1 MKVSRLVVLVICCV
15 ELYAAG
21 QQIGSNTSAAS
32 TSTPATVPRLVQFS
46 GVAKDIDGKP
56 LTGTVG
62 ITFFLYRD
70 QQGGAP
76 LWMEVQNVQVDA
88 RGHYSAQ
95 LGANTQDGLP
105 TDDFTSGEARWLGIQ
120 IAGQTEQPRV
130 LLLAVPYALKAAD
143 ASTVGGLPPSAFVR
157 ANPEIQAATGQSQS
171 PSGSSSSAAATA
183 GPKAPLAPLTL
194 LNVQTAS
201 PGQTAGFVPLWIGK
215 SPTAQLASSALFQSS
230 GKIGIGTTSPAATL
244 DIHGNLNLPRT
255 TGATAG
261 VISLGGAPFMHAF
274 FSGHGTPDNTFLGF
288 GAGNFTMTGPN
299 NTALGQDALHAN
311 TSGSSN
317 TAVGVSALLS
327 NTQGINN
334 TAIGE
339 SAMFG
344 STTGS
349 QNTAVGLSAMG
360 GALSGHDNT
369 AVGMDALGFDGFT
382 GAFNTAVGE
391 SSLGVTTG
399 GSFNTGIG
407 YVAGPAQT
415 GINQGNHNNTTAI
428 GAFAQVGADNS
439 MVLGSI
445 NGVNGANAN
454 THVGIGTTVPNTTL
468 HVIGNDTYQPLRVES
483 PNTFGTWIQL
493 ANTSAGG
500 LTWYMLSAASGN
512 SEGAGNLALVN
523 SNFNG
528 SGTVFIHSNLQ
539 VDGTVSKGGGSF
551 RIDHP
556 LDAAN
561 KYLSHSFVESP
572 DMMNIYNGNVV
583 TNKQGLA
590 VVVLPDYF
598 EALNRDFRYQLTPI
612 GQFAQA
618 IVAREINHGR
628 FTIKTSR
635 PGVKVSWQVTGIRH
649 DAYADAHRIQV
660 EEEKPIQERGKYLH
674 PELFAASQE
683 KAIGYSSPPH
693 SAMAIPDQVASTVS
707 RPIIDANSQ

>member
-1 MKVSRLVVLVICCV
+1 V
-15 ELYAAG
+15 E
-21 QQIGSNTSAAS
+21 
-32 TSTPATVPRLVQFS
+32 
-46 GVAKDIDGKP
+46 
-56 LTGTVG
+56 
-62 ITFFLYRD
+62 
-70 QQGGAP
+70 
-76 LWMEVQNVQVDA
+76 VDA

-143 ASTVGGLPPSAFVR
+143 ASTIGGLPPSAFVR
-157 ANPEIQAATGQSQS
+157 ANPEILAGTGQS
-171 PSGSSSSAAATA
+171 PRGSISQAASTA
-183 GPKAPLAPLTL
+183 GPKAPLAPSTL
-194 LNVQTAS
+194 LNVETVS
-201 PGQTAGFVPLWIGK
+201 PGQMAGFVPLWAGK
-215 SPTAQLASSALFQSS
+215 SPTVQIASSALFQSGS
-230 GKIGIGTTSPAATL
+230 KIGIGTTSPAATL

-255 TGATAG
+255 SGSTVG

-274 FSGHGTPDNTFLGF
+274 FSGHGQPDNTFVGF
-288 GAGNFTMTGPN
+288 SAGNFTMTGPN
-299 NTALGQDALHAN
+299 NTAIGQDALHAN

-327 NTQGINN
+327 NTRGINN
-334 TAIGE
+334 TAVGE

-344 STTGS
+344 NTSGS

-360 GALSGHDNT
+360 GTISGHDNT
-369 AVGMDALGFDGFT
+369 AVGMNALGFDGLI

-407 YVAGPAQT
+407 YAAGPAQT
-415 GINQGNHNNTTAI
+415 GVNQGNHNNTTAI

-454 THVGIGTTVPNTTL
+454 TNVGIGTTTPSTTL
-468 HVIGNDTYQPLRVES
+468 DVKGNNTYQPLLVES

-493 ANTSAGG
+493 ANSSPGG

-512 SEGAGNLALVN
+512 SEGAGNLAFTN

-572 DMMNIYNGNVV
+572 DMMNIQRQRDKRPTGHRRCRPA
-583 TNKQGLA
+583 GL
-590 VVVLPDYF
+590 L
-598 EALNRDFRYQLTPI
+598 
-612 GQFAQA
+612 
-618 IVAREINHGR
+618 
-628 FTIKTSR
+628 
-635 PGVKVSWQVTGIRH
+635 
-649 DAYADAHRIQV
+649 
-660 EEEKPIQERGKYLH
+660 
-674 PELFAASQE
+674 
-683 KAIGYSSPPH
+683 
-693 SAMAIPDQVASTVS
+693 
-707 RPIIDANSQ
+707 

>member
-1 MKVSRLVVLVICCV
+1 MKVSRLVVFVICFMG
-15 ELYAAG
+15 LYAAG
-21 QQIGSNTSAAS
+21 QQVGSNPSAAS
-32 TSTPATVPRLVQFS
+32 TPMSAVPRLVQFS
-46 GVAKDIDGKP
+46 GVAKDTDGKP
-56 LTGTVG
+56 LTGTIGV
-62 ITFFLYRD
+62 TFFLYRD
-70 QQGGAP
+70 EQGGAP
-76 LWMEVQNVQVDA
+76 LWMEVQNVQADA
-88 RGHYSAQ
+88 RGHYSVQ
-95 LGANTQDGLP
+95 LGASTPDGLP

-120 IAGQTEQPRV
+120 IAGQAEQPRV

-143 ASTVGGLPPSAFVR
+143 ASTIGGLPPSAFVR
-157 ANPEIQAATGQSQS
+157 ANRETQAGTDQSS
-171 PSGSSSSAAATA
+171 ASSSSPAASTTGAT
-183 GPKAPLAPLTL
+183 PSLAPPTTL
-194 LNVQTAS
+194 LNVETAS
-201 PGQTAGFVPLWIGK
+201 PGQTVGFVPLWVGS
-215 SPTAQLASSALFQSS
+215 SPTIKVGSSALFQSGS
-230 GKIGIGTTSPAATL
+230 KIGIGTTSPVATL
-244 DIHGNLNLPRT
+244 DVHGNLNLPQT
-255 TGATAG
+255 SGSTVG

-274 FSGHGTPDNTFLGF
+274 FSGHGTPDNTFVGF
-288 GAGNFTMTGPN
+288 SAGNFTMTGPN
-299 NTALGQDALHAN
+299 NTAIGQGALHAN

-334 TAIGE
+334 TAVGE

-344 STTGS
+344 NTSGS

-360 GALSGHDNT
+360 GAISGHDNT
-369 AVGMDALGFDGFT
+369 AVGMDALGFDGVT

-391 SSLGVTTG
+391 SALGVTTG

-407 YVAGPAQT
+407 YAAGPAQT

-445 NGVNGANAN
+445 NGVNGANSN
-454 THVGIGTTVPNTTL
+454 THVGIGTTVPSTTL
-468 HVIGNDTYQPLRVES
+468 HIIGNDTYQPLRVES

-493 ANTSAGG
+493 ANTSPGG

-528 SGTVFIHSNLQ
+528 TGTVFIHSNLH

-572 DMMNIYNGNVV
+572 DMMNIYNGNVT

-590 VVVLPDYF
+590 VVILPDYF
-598 EALNRDFRYQLTPI
+598 EALNRDFRYQLTTI

-618 IVAREINHGR
+618 IVAKEIKGGR

-660 EEEKPIQERGKYLH
+660 EEEKPTQERGKYLH
-674 PELFAASQE
+674 PELFGAPQE
-683 KAIGYSSPPH
+683 KAIGYSAPP
-693 SAMAIPDQVASTVS
+693 SSTMAVPEQVASTVS
-707 RPIIDANSQ
+707 RPMGEANSQ

>member
-1 MKVSRLVVLVICCV
+1 MRISRLLVFVICFIT
-15 ELYAAG
+15 LYAAG
-21 QQIGSNTSAAS
+21 QQIGPNTSAAS
-32 TSTPATVPRLVQFS
+32 TSTPAAVPRLVQFS
-46 GVAKDIDGKP
+46 GVARDTDGKP

-62 ITFFLYRD
+62 ITFLLYRD

-76 LWMEVQNVQVDA
+76 LWMEVQNLQVDA

-105 TDDFTSGEARWLGIQ
+105 ADDFASGEARWLGIQ
-120 IAGQTEQPRV
+120 IAGQSEQPRV

-143 ASTVGGLPPSAFVR
+143 ASTIGGLPPSAFVR
-157 ANPEIQAATGQSQS
+157 ANPEIQAGTAQS
-171 PSGSSSSAAATA
+171 PSGSISPAASTV
-183 GPKAPLAPLTL
+183 GPKAPLAPSTL
-194 LNVQTAS
+194 LNVETAS
-201 PGQTAGFVPLWIGK
+201 PGQTAGFLPLWTGK
-215 SPTAQLASSALFQSS
+215 SPTLQIASSVLFQSGS
-230 GKIGIGTTSPAATL
+230 KVGIGTISPAATL
-244 DIHGNLNLPRT
+244 DIHGNLNLPQT
-255 TGATAG
+255 SGSTVG
-261 VISLGGAPFMHAF
+261 VISLGGAPFLHAF
-274 FSGHGTPDNTFLGF
+274 FSGHGTPDNTFVGF
-288 GAGNFTMTGPN
+288 SAGNFTTTGPN
-299 NTALGQDALHAN
+299 NTAIGQGALHAN

-334 TAIGE
+334 TAVGE

-344 STTGS
+344 NTSGS

-360 GALSGHDNT
+360 GTISGHDNT
-369 AVGMDALGFDGFT
+369 AVGMDSLGFDGVS

-391 SSLGVTTG
+391 SALGVTTG

-407 YVAGPAQT
+407 YAAGPAQT

-445 NGVNGANAN
+445 NGINGANAN
-454 THVGIGTTVPNTTL
+454 TNVGIGTTTPSTTL
-468 HVIGNDTYQPLRVES
+468 DVKGNNTYQPLRVES

-493 ANTSAGG
+493 ANTSPGG

-512 SEGAGNLALVN
+512 SEGAGNLAFVN
-523 SNFNG
+523 SNFNH
-528 SGTVFIHSNLQ
+528 SGTVFIHANLQ

-572 DMMNIYNGNVV
+572 DMMNIYNGNV
-583 TNKQGLA
+583 TTDKQGIA

-618 IVAREINHGR
+618 IVAKEIKGGR

-635 PGVKVSWQVTGIRH
+635 PAVKVSWQVTGIRH

-660 EEEKPIQERGKYLH
+660 EEEKPMRDRGKYLH
-674 PELFAASQE
+674 PELFAVSQE
-683 KAIGYSSPPH
+683 NAIGYSAPPP
-693 SAMAIPDQVASTVS
+693 STMTIPEHVASTVS
-707 RPIIDANSQ
+707 RPMIDANSQ

>member
-1 MKVSRLVVLVICCV
+1 MKVSRLVVFVICFV
-15 ELYAAG
+15 GLYAVG

-32 TSTPATVPRLVQFS
+32 TSTPTAVPRLVQFS
-46 GVAKDIDGKP
+46 GVAKDIDSKP

-62 ITFFLYRD
+62 ITFLLYRD
-70 QQGGAP
+70 EQGGAP

-88 RGHYSAQ
+88 RGHYSVQ

-105 TDDFTSGEARWLGIQ
+105 ADDFTSGEARWLGIQ
-120 IAGQTEQPRV
+120 IAGQAEQPRV

-143 ASTVGGLPPSAFVR
+143 ASTIGGLPPSAFVR
-157 ANPEIQAATGQSQS
+157 ANPETPVGTGQSSANSSS
-171 PSGSSSSAAATA
+171 PSASTT
-183 GPKAPLAPLTL
+183 GPTAPLAPSTTF
-194 LNVQTAS
+194 LNVQTPS
-201 PGQTAGFVPLWIGK
+201 PGRTTGFVPLWIGS
-215 SPTAQLASSALFQSS
+215 SPTVQVGSSALFQSGS
-230 GKIGIGTTSPAATL
+230 KIGIGTTSPAATL
-244 DIHGNLNLPRT
+244 DIHGNLNLPQT
-255 TGATAG
+255 SGSTVG
-261 VISLGGAPFMHAF
+261 VINLGGAPFMHAF

-299 NTALGQDALHAN
+299 NTAIGQDALHAN
-311 TSGSSN
+311 TSGGSN
-317 TAVGVSALLS
+317 TAVGVSALLF

-334 TAIGE
+334 TAVGE

-344 STTGS
+344 NTSGS

-360 GALSGHDNT
+360 GITSGHDNT
-369 AVGMDALGFDGFT
+369 AVGMDALGFDSVT

-391 SSLGVTTG
+391 SALGVTTG

-407 YVAGPAQT
+407 YAAGPAQT

-445 NGVNGANAN
+445 NRVNGANAN
-454 THVGIGTTVPNTTL
+454 THVGIGTTVPSTTL

-493 ANTSAGG
+493 ANTSPGG

-523 SNFNG
+523 SNFNRT
-528 SGTVFIHSNLQ
+528 GTVFIHANLQ
-539 VDGTVSKGGGSF
+539 VDGNVSKGGGSF
-551 RIDHP
+551 QIDHP
-556 LDAAN
+556 LDPAN

-572 DMMNIYNGNVV
+572 DMMNIYNGNVT
-583 TNKQGLA
+583 TNKQGIA
-590 VVVLPDYF
+590 VVVLPGYF

-618 IVAREINHGR
+618 IVAKEISRGR

-635 PGVKVSWQVTGIRH
+635 PGVKVSWQVSGIRR

-660 EEEKPIQERGKYLH
+660 EEEKPLEQRGKYLH
-674 PELFAASQE
+674 PDLFGAPQE
-683 KAIGYSSPPH
+683 KAIGYLAAPP
-693 SAMAIPDQVASTVS
+693 STMAVPEQDASTVS
-707 RPIIDANSQ
+707 RPISEGHSR

>member
-1 MKVSRLVVLVICCV
+1 MKVSRLVVFVICFMGLSAV
-15 ELYAAG
+15 G
-21 QQIGSNTSAAS
+21 QQSESNTFAAS
-32 TSTPATVPRLVQFS
+32 ISTPSAVPRLVQFS
-46 GVAKDIDGKP
+46 GVAKDTDGKP

-62 ITFFLYRD
+62 ITFLLYRD

-120 IAGQTEQPRV
+120 VAGQAEQPRV

-143 ASTVGGLPPSAFVR
+143 ASTIGGLPPSAFVR
-157 ANPEIQAATGQSQS
+157 ANPETQAATGQS
-171 PSGSSSSAAATA
+171 PGGSSSSAASTA
-183 GPKAPLAPLTL
+183 GPKAPLAPLAL

-201 PGQTAGFVPLWIGK
+201 PGQTVGFVPLWIGK

-244 DIHGNLNLPRT
+244 DIHGNLNLPQT

-407 YVAGPAQT
+407 YAAGPAQT

-628 FTIKTSR
+628 FAIKTSR

-649 DAYADAHRIQV
+649 DVYAEAHRIPV
-660 EEEKPIQERGKYLH
+660 EEDKPTQERGKYLH
-674 PELFAASQE
+674 PELFGAPQE
-683 KAIGYSSPPH
+683 KAIGYSAPLSSPLAVPEQ
-693 SAMAIPDQVASTVS
+693 AASTVARRTSGASS
-707 RPIIDANSQ
+707 R